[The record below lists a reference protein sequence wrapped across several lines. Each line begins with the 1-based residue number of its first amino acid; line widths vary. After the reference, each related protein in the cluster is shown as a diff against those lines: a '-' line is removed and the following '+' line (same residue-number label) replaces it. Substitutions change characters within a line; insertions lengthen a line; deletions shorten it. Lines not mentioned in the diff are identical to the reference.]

1 MTDKKAKHPHGGHRK
16 RLKYRYLQSK
26 EESFSDHELLELLLF
41 YSIPRANTNEIAHSL
56 IERFGSISNMV
67 EAEVDELKLV
77 HGIGNNSA
85 ILLKLMLSLAKRYAD
100 EDRIAPKQ
108 LDCISKVVDLAT
120 QHTMGAV
127 KELVFGVFMDDNF
140 NIIDTNLIASGTVN
154 EAKPMLRTIMEL
166 CVLKRA
172 TTMIVFHNHPEG
184 VCEPSQADLNFTKM
198 LERELSIFGVSLIE
212 HVIVDGRGDYVAI
225 LKYIRDKNISIF
237 SAAQEDAYYSK

>member
-100 EDRIAPKQ
+100 EDRIAP
-108 LDCISKVVDLAT
+108 
-120 QHTMGAV
+120 
-127 KELVFGVFMDDNF
+127 
-140 NIIDTNLIASGTVN
+140 
-154 EAKPMLRTIMEL
+154 
-166 CVLKRA
+166 
-172 TTMIVFHNHPEG
+172 
-184 VCEPSQADLNFTKM
+184 QA
-198 LERELSIFGVSLIE
+198 
-212 HVIVDGRGDYVAI
+212 A
-225 LKYIRDKNISIF
+225 
-237 SAAQEDAYYSK
+237 